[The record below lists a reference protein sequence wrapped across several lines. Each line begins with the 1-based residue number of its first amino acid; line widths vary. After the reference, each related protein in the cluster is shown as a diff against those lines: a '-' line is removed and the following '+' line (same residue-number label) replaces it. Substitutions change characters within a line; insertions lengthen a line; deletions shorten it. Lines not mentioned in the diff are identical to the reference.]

1 MGHHV
6 WSMML
11 LMILAASIVA
21 LVPLSA
27 KMVIALALSTASRSL
42 LLAVKLVRQVLLHR
56 EADVLIIPAI
66 VKQWAV
72 MVFA

>member
-1 MGHHV
+1 
-6 WSMML
+6 MML

-27 KMVIALALSTASRSL
+27 KMVSALALSTASRSL

>member
-1 MGHHV
+1 
-6 WSMML
+6 MML

-21 LVPLSA
+21 SVPLSA
-27 KMVIALALSTASRSL
+27 KMVSALASSTASRRL
-42 LLAVKLVRQVLLHR
+42 LQAVKLVRQVLLHQ
-56 EADVLIIPAI
+56 EPDVLIIPAI

>member
-1 MGHHV
+1 
-6 WSMML
+6 MML